1 MKSGAKQIACWL
13 LMLVVL
19 YMALSPYTYLH
30 TRPHGDHAWAQC
42 DRASWALNYYQ
53 FGYSFTEPRTHNIV
67 YNPTGIATGEFPAI
81 PYLVS
86 KLYAVFG
93 FHEYIFRIVTL
104 LLSLPAFV
112 VSFMLSRKLLNN
124 TAAILAASLLWLCSP
139 NLIYYSTTFLP
150 DTVALSFF
158 VAAFWFIA
166 GYTDLSVKRLLLFS
180 LLSSIAV
187 LLKSSVLFLVAATYI
202 SLLIAHW
209 NTPAFKSTFRRSF
222 VLAIPLII
230 CMGWI
235 TFARHSQLTNHSN
248 VFKLGLLLPQNLHE
262 PFNALSLFARNLPKL
277 YPVTILAL
285 LPVMLYLLISRFN
298 RQNFLHVFTITG
310 FIMWG
315 LFFILMMRN
324 AGHHGYYHIP
334 FQFLIFTL
342 LVTALSV
349 LSNLY
354 TTNTTK
360 LVLSSVF
367 IAVSLLLFTQTT
379 RKIATH
385 YDHINTAWLNLEPD
399 LRNAGISNRD
409 KVFTAFDESYNISLY
424 LINQPGWNSMP
435 GVWDYYKLDGLKAC
449 KYAILASQAAS
460 DTTVAKQLGEKL
472 LEKESISVFRIKH

>member
-1 MKSGAKQIACWL
+1 MKSGAKQIAFWV
-13 LMLVVL
+13 LMLALL
-19 YMALSPYTYLH
+19 YMALSPGTYLL

-53 FGYSFTEPRTHNIV
+53 FGYSFAEPRTHNIV

-112 VSFMLSRKLLNN
+112 VSFMLARKLLNS
-124 TAAILAASLLWLCSP
+124 TIAILAASVLWLCSP

-158 VAAFWFIA
+158 VTAFWFIA
-166 GYTDLSVKRLLLFS
+166 GYTALSVKRLLLFS
-180 LLSSIAV
+180 LLSSVAV
-187 LLKSSVLFLVAATYI
+187 LLKSSVLFLVAAAYI
-202 SLLIAHW
+202 SLLITNW
-209 NTPAFKSTFRRSF
+209 NTPAFKSIFSRSF
-222 VLAIPLII
+222 ILSIPLII

-248 VFKLGLLLPQNLHE
+248 VFKLGLLLPHNLHE
-262 PFNALSLFARNLPKL
+262 FITALYQFARNLPKL

-285 LPVMLYLLISRFN
+285 LPALVYLLISRFN
-298 RQNFLHVFTITG
+298 RQNLLHVFTITG

-315 LFFILMMRN
+315 LFLVLMMRN

-334 FQFLIFTL
+334 FQFLVCTL
-342 LVTALSV
+342 FVSALGT
-349 LSNLY
+349 LPNLH
-354 TTNTTK
+354 TTNTTR
-360 LVLSSVF
+360 LALCSIF

-379 RKIATH
+379 RKITTH
-385 YDHINTAWLNLEPD
+385 YTHINTAWLNLEPD
-399 LRNAGISNRD
+399 LRKAGIGNRD

-424 LINQPGWNSMP
+424 LLNQPGWNSMP
-435 GVWDYYKLDGLKAC
+435 AVWDYYKQDGLKAC
-449 KYAILASQAAS
+449 DYAVLTSHAIN
-460 DTTVAKQLGEKL
+460 DTVITKQLGEKL
-472 LEKESISVFRIKH
+472 FETDNVSVFRIKH